1 MLKYQLFNN
10 ISTIGNDSTNT
21 NNDVSSG
28 NIYITNVTWSDIV
41 SDHEYLPDTSP
52 ANQILTAVMTDSDV
66 VTVHFIAEPSIS

>member
-28 NIYITNVTWSDIV
+28 NIYITNVT
-41 SDHEYLPDTSP
+41 
-52 ANQILTAVMTDSDV
+52 
-66 VTVHFIAEPSIS
+66 